1 MYKNSEGYSDPTAG
15 AAMSSMMKEY
25 RQIRKK
31 VWQRQ
36 NEMKTR
42 KKVYVASRYAG
53 DVEANT
59 AAALDYCRYVINENC
74 IPVASHIFYAASGML
89 NDNSEEERELGLM
102 FGLSLLAVCDEIWVF
117 GEVSAGMQQEITE
130 AKKLGKRVRYMKEGI

>member
-25 RQIRKK
+25 RQTRKK

-59 AAALDYCRYVINENC
+59 AAALDYCRMSSRKNVSPLQAISFMPP
-74 IPVASHIFYAASGML
+74 PVCWTITVKQSV
-89 NDNSEEERELGLM
+89 N
-102 FGLSLLAVCDEIWVF
+102 WV
-117 GEVSAGMQQEITE
+117 
-130 AKKLGKRVRYMKEGI
+130 

>member
-25 RQIRKK
+25 RQTRKK

-53 DVEANT
+53 DV
-59 AAALDYCRYVINENC
+59 
-74 IPVASHIFYAASGML
+74 
-89 NDNSEEERELGLM
+89 
-102 FGLSLLAVCDEIWVF
+102 
-117 GEVSAGMQQEITE
+117 
-130 AKKLGKRVRYMKEGI
+130 